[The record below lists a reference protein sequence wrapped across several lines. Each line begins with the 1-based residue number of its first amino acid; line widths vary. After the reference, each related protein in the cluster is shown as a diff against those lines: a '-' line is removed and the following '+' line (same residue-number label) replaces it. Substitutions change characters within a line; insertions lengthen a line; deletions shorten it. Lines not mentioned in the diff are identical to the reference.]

1 MAITPSTNFPSL
13 LEIADLVRS
22 FVDDDKRGATQTP
35 GEGQILVNLTAGSGV
50 TAAQLPQFVTLCRF
64 MNSAIREVR
73 RDCGI
78 MGQPTFIRDNYL
90 LLGLP
95 PVNSSLGVGV
105 MNPETQQALT
115 NVGFF
120 DGVNMNPQFTLPAD
134 ILQPLELWERLT
146 GTVNSFSEM
155 RQSSGALRPRNQV
168 SHLQDWE
175 WRGNAI
181 YFNGAI
187 LSRDVRIRYI
197 GSLASLAISSANW
210 SETYIPIPDCQEAVA
225 DKIAVRYARRLGSP
239 QVADLN
245 QQADRSMLRLRQT
258 VVRARQRIN
267 NLRPEFSGGGNQQL
281 GIGSFQ

>member
-13 LEIADLVRS
+13 LEIANLVRS
-22 FVDDDKRGATQTP
+22 FVDDDKRGFTGTP
-35 GEGQILVNLTAGSGV
+35 GEGQILVNLTSGV
-50 TAAQLPQFVTLCRF
+50 AATALPQFVTLTNF

-105 MNPETQQALT
+105 MNPETQQSLT

-120 DGVNMNPQFTLPAD
+120 DGVNMNPQFILPAD
-134 ILQPLELWERLT
+134 MLQPLELWERLT
-146 GTVNSFSEM
+146 GTVNPFTEM
-155 RQSSGALRPRNQV
+155 RESRGALRPRNQV
-168 SHLQDWE
+168 NALHDWE
-175 WRGNAI
+175 YRGNAI

-187 LSRDVRIRYI
+187 LSRDVRMRYI
-197 GSLASLAISSANW
+197 GSLASLATSTIDW
-210 SETYIPIPDCQEAVA
+210 SETFIPIPDCHEAVA
-225 DKIAVRYARRLGSP
+225 DKIAVRYGRRLGSP
-239 QVADLN
+239 QTAELT

-258 VVRARQRIN
+258 VVRARQRIDN
-267 NLRPEFSGGGNQQL
+267 KRPEFSGSGNNQL

>member
-22 FVDDDKRGATQTP
+22 FVDDDKRGYTARP
-35 GEGQILVNLTAGSGV
+35 GEGQILVNLTSGV
-50 TAAQLPQFVTLCRF
+50 TPAQLPQFVTLTRF

-95 PVNSSLGVGV
+95 PVNSNLGVGV
-105 MNPETQQALT
+105 MNPATQQSLS

-120 DGVNMNPQFTLPAD
+120 DGVNMNPEFLLPAD

-146 GTVNSFSEM
+146 GTVTPFSEM
-155 RQSSGALRPRNQV
+155 RQSTGALRPRNQV
-168 SHLQDWE
+168 SALHDWE
-175 WRGNAI
+175 WRGNEI
-181 YFNGAI
+181 WFNGAI
-187 LSRDVRIRYI
+187 LSRDVRMRYM
-197 GSLASLAISSANW
+197 GSLASLATSSIDW
-210 SETYIPIPDCQEAVA
+210 SETFIPIPDCHEAVA
-225 DKIAVRYARRLGSP
+225 DKIAVRYARKLGSP
-239 QVADLN
+239 QVADLVT
-245 QQADRSMLRLRQT
+245 QADRSMLRLRQT
-258 VVRARQRIN
+258 VVRARQRIDNRRPLFQGDSN
-267 NLRPEFSGGGNQQL
+267 NQL

>member
-35 GEGQILVNLTAGSGV
+35 GEGQILVNLTSGV
-50 TAAQLPQFVTLCRF
+50 LPSQLPQFVTLTRF

-78 MGQPTFIRDNYL
+78 MGQPTFILNNYL

-95 PVNSSLGVGV
+95 PVNSGLGVGV
-105 MNPETQQALT
+105 MNPETQQSLS

-120 DGVNMNPQFTLPAD
+120 DGVNMNPEFILPAD

-146 GTVNSFSEM
+146 GTVIPVTEM
-155 RQSSGALRPRNQV
+155 RESRGALRPRNQINAL
-168 SHLQDWE
+168 HDWE

-181 YFNGAI
+181 WFNGAI

-197 GSLASLAISSANW
+197 GSLASLAKSSIDW
-210 SETYIPIPDCQEAVA
+210 SETFIPIPDCHEAVA

-267 NLRPEFSGGGNQQL
+267 NLRPEFSGGGNSQV

>member
-1 MAITPSTNFPSL
+1 MAGVPSTNFPSL

-22 FVDDDKRGATQTP
+22 FVDDDKRGATGTA
-35 GEGQILVNLTAGSGV
+35 GEGQILTNNTSG
-50 TAAQLPQFVTLCRF
+50 TTLPQSVTLQNF

-95 PVNSSLGVGV
+95 RVNSNLGVGV
-105 MNPETQQALT
+105 MNPATQQSLT
-115 NVGFF
+115 FTGFF
-120 DGVNMNPQFTLPAD
+120 DGVDINPSFLLPAD

-146 GTVNSFSEM
+146 GTVNPFSEM
-155 RQSSGALRPRNQV
+155 RQSSGSLRPRNQV
-168 SHLQDWE
+168 NALIDWE
-175 WRGNAI
+175 WRGNSI
-181 YFNGAI
+181 WFNGAVQ
-187 LSRDVRIRYI
+187 SRDVRIRYI
-197 GSLASLAISSANW
+197 GSLASLSASSIDW
-210 SETYIPIPDCQEAVA
+210 SATYVPIPDCQEAVA

-239 QVADLN
+239 QVQDLT

-267 NLRPEFSGGGNQQL
+267 NLRPEFNGGGNNQT